1 MKSGRHEKI
10 IELVNNY
17 DINTQ
22 EELLARLN
30 DAGFSATQAT
40 ISRDIKELRILK
52 TLNPQGK
59 YCYTTGGRN
68 SLDKTTGFENL
79 FKASAKMVDCA
90 ENIVV
95 LKTMSGMAQAV
106 CASLDNLEIENIV
119 GTIAGDDTIF
129 IVMRN
134 KDFATE
140 LKEKFKNLL

>member
-59 YCYTTGGRN
+59 Y
-68 SLDKTTGFENL
+68 
-79 FKASAKMVDCA
+79 
-90 ENIVV
+90 
-95 LKTMSGMAQAV
+95 
-106 CASLDNLEIENIV
+106 
-119 GTIAGDDTIF
+119 
-129 IVMRN
+129 
-134 KDFATE
+134 
-140 LKEKFKNLL
+140 

>member
-22 EELLARLN
+22 EELLERLN

-52 TLNPQGK
+52 TLNHQGK

-79 FKASAKMVDCA
+79 FKSSAKLVDCA

-95 LKTMSGMAQAV
+95 VKTMSGMAQAV
-106 CASLDNLEIENIV
+106 CASLDNLELENIV

-140 LKEKFKNLL
+140 LKEKFKKLL

>member
-59 YCYTTGGRN
+59 YCYTTWGRN

-79 FKASAKMVDCA
+79 FKSSAKMVDCA

-106 CASLDNLEIENIV
+106 CASLDNLEMENIV

-134 KDFATE
+134 KECATE